1 MDHIAS
7 TTGPIRFTL
16 NGQAVTLPAG
26 ISPTMTLLDW
36 LRGPARLSGTK
47 EGCAE
52 GDCGAC
58 TVVIE
63 DASSRI
69 PANACLMLLGQV
81 AGRAIRT
88 VEGLRDATG
97 AAHPVQ
103 RAMAT
108 HDGTQC
114 GFCTPGIVMSAWAWT
129 REGGDPHEALAGNLC
144 RCTGYR
150 PILDAMGAM
159 EDDGVAAPE
168 APLAPTEV
176 STATQR
182 FWLPRWAAEAV
193 ALRAA
198 HPEAW
203 LLAGGTDL
211 GLRVSEHRE
220 QPEAVICL
228 LNVAEMRAFDHDE
241 AGVTIGAA
249 VPYWRLLDA
258 CAEDADFAPCT
269 ALLRRLGS
277 RQIRGMGTLGGNL
290 GTASP
295 IGDSLPPLIALG
307 ASVTLVSPRGERTM
321 PVEDFISGYRTTL
334 LAPDELILRV
344 TIPRPPPGALLVC
357 EKLSKRHD
365 QDIATV
371 GLSMLLERRDGVVTA
386 ARIAH
391 GGCGPRAARAPAAEA
406 ALIGAPFGAASADRA
421 AVALEAEIAPLS
433 DLRGSAAYRRIAAG
447 NLLRRVAL
455 RGPGLAGEVMAVG
468 APHGQ
473 GFVA

>member
-1 MDHIAS
+1 MAH
-7 TTGPIRFTL
+7 PIRFTL
-16 NGQAVTLPAG
+16 NGLDTTLPAG
-26 ISPTMTLLDW
+26 TSPTTTLLDW
-36 LRGPARLSGTK
+36 LRGPGALPGTK

-63 DASSRI
+63 HGTART
-69 PANACLMLLGQV
+69 PVNACLMLLGQA

-88 VEGLRDATG
+88 VEGLGT
-97 AAHPVQ
+97 AHSVP
-103 RAMAT
+103 RAMAE

-129 REGGDPHEALAGNLC
+129 REGGDPHDALAGNLC

-159 EDDGVAAPE
+159 ADDGAP
-168 APLAPTEV
+168 APLAATPPHNV
-176 STATQR
+176 STAMQR
-182 FWLPRWAAEAV
+182 FLLPATLAEAV

-198 HPEAW
+198 HPGAW
-203 LLAGGTDL
+203 VLAGGTDL

-220 QPEAVICL
+220 APDEVLCL
-228 LNVAEMRAFDHDE
+228 LNVAELTAITTDADGIT
-241 AGVTIGAA
+241 AGAA
-249 VPYWRLLDA
+249 VPYARLLDA
-258 CAEDADFAPCT
+258 CDGTLEPFG

-307 ASVTLVSPRGERTM
+307 ATVTLVSTRGERVLG
-321 PVEDFISGYRTTL
+321 VEDFVTGYRSTV
-334 LAPDELILRV
+334 LAPDELIARV
-344 TIPRPPPGALLVC
+344 RIPRPPRGALLAC

-371 GLSMLLERRDGVVTA
+371 GLSALLEMRGGIVAA

-391 GGCGPRAARAPAAEA
+391 GGCGPRAARAPGAEA
-406 ALIGAPFGAASADRA
+406 ALIGAPFDSTAADRA
-421 AVALEAEIAPLS
+421 ARALDVEVTPLS
-433 DLRGSAAYRRIAAG
+433 DLRGSAEYRRIAAG
-447 NLLRRVAL
+447 NLLRRMAL
-455 RGPGLAGEVMAVG
+455 RVPGMAPDVTSLP
-468 APHGQ
+468 APHAPR
-473 GFVA
+473 FLA